1 MPELI
6 ENGITGFIVDDLDH
20 AIEAIG
26 HIGQINRAMCR
37 EIAKKRFSIDHMAD
51 AYIALYQQ
59 ICA

>member
-1 MPELI
+1 
-6 ENGITGFIVDDLDH
+6 LDH